1 MTYEATNIMASN
13 PDQIY
18 SATYSNV
25 PVFEFVTVEG
35 PIMRRKSDGWINAT
49 HILKIA
55 KFPKAK
61 RTRILEKDVQTG
73 VHEKVQGGYGKY
85 QGTYVPLDLGADIAR
100 MFGVYEILEPI
111 FKFTYVE
118 GKSETPP
125 PAPKHNHASASNI
138 ARRQTSHKNSNEH
151 LPASDIG
158 PRKKSKTDDSH
169 DEPLKKRGRPK
180 RVPLQGRYKPE
191 LTSSQTVPISSQ
203 RGPSMGTFSSRQ
215 DSTIS
220 QLNPTFPSLTRQ
232 DTEKDA
238 LQIMASNLSIRNE
251 DLELDTSADE
261 SARKNRAIKSFSSKD
276 DGDDFLSGKELFGH
290 DSFTGR
296 DSFEKL
302 LEMHR
307 RNKQHP
313 SFTSNRTLSMN
324 GFTAPFNSLNHYHHS
339 PTNIGLADKQTSI
352 VHDEY
357 FSALLNFFLHDDR
370 SLLTEANA
378 GQVFSD
384 EILNPPQ
391 PLSDIKINQR
401 VDEDGNTLL
410 HWVCAMANASLLQFL
425 VTKFAE
431 QLDTG
436 AKNYSGENPLMF
448 MIKFNNSYQHQNFPE
463 ILHLLGGSV
472 FLEDNKGQTVLH
484 HVANTCKTMNHNPKD
499 HGLRRLIERYANYYL
514 ENILSCSLDGKD
526 PVSLEQGSKLSN
538 FLNHQDQ
545 EGNTAF
551 HLFAYHLSKKCIK
564 TIIRYHK
571 LLKLELRNAVNHTVE
586 DYLASNNYILRIEE
600 DNNEEIKVL
609 DTFQYATESQEDMLG
624 RSQSFESQLQ
634 NTKMAQG
641 LQSSMSNTVSEKLS
655 ELAYAIDRELG
666 TKDEKLLRL
675 YKCLRKMNYEKFL
688 SQKANL
694 KIFKLDYL
702 VEDMEKIFQSGK
714 DINMKVDGDDLV
726 IDASRD
732 VIIQEE
738 ILRLLND
745 MSYQSLVVREEL
757 EKICEI
763 YKDERER
770 ACLQR
775 IKTLIEEFP
784 TPLKEVLP
792 KDRLSLTLEL
802 QNQIK
807 KRKLLANRVYHLEGA
822 TPIITRGKD
831 DYKENVIHAEDS
843 RRTTV
848 TEHDGVIFGIPQ
860 EDKLYKYCK
869 LIALSCGMS
878 FPEVEQSI
886 DLIEESLL
894 RNKR

>member
-1 MTYEATNIMASN
+1 
-13 PDQIY
+13 
-18 SATYSNV
+18 
-25 PVFEFVTVEG
+25 
-35 PIMRRKSDGWINAT
+35 MRRKSDGWINAT

-151 LPASDIG
+151 LLASDVG
-158 PRKKSKTDDSH
+158 PRKKSKADDSH

-215 DSTIS
+215 DSTLS

-238 LQIMASNLSIRNE
+238 LQIMASNLSIRND

-261 SARKNRAIKSFSSKD
+261 SARKSRAIKSYSSKD

-296 DSFEKL
+296 ESFEKL
-302 LEMHR
+302 LEIHR

-313 SFTSNRTLSMN
+313 SLTSNRTLALN
-324 GFTAPFNSLNHYHHS
+324 GFATPFNSLNHYHHT
-339 PTNIGLADKQTSI
+339 PTNIGLAEKQTSI
-352 VHDEY
+352 VHEEY
-357 FSALLNFFLHDDR
+357 FSALLEFFLHDDR
-370 SLLTEANA
+370 SQVTEPST
-378 GQVFSD
+378 GQVLPD
-384 EILNPPQ
+384 EILNPPH
-391 PLSDIKINQR
+391 PISDIKINQR
-401 VDEDGNTLL
+401 VDDEGNTLL
-410 HWVCAMANASLLQFL
+410 HWVCAMANASLLHFL

-431 QLDTG
+431 HLEIG
-436 AKNYSGENPLMF
+436 AKNFSGESPLLF

-463 ILHLLGGSV
+463 IIQLLGGSIIS
-472 FLEDNKGQTVLH
+472 EDNKSQTVLH
-484 HVANTCKTMNHNPKD
+484 HVANTCKTMNNNPKD
-499 HGLRRLIERYANYYL
+499 HGPRRSIERYANYYL
-514 ENILSCSLDGKD
+514 ENILSYLLDGMD
-526 PVSLEQGSKLSN
+526 PTSLEQVSRLSD

-564 TIIRYHK
+564 SIIRYHK

-600 DNNEEIKVL
+600 DSNEEMKVL
-609 DTFQYATESQEDMLG
+609 DTFQYATESQQDMLG

-634 NTKMAQG
+634 NTKMA
-641 LQSSMSNTVSEKLS
+641 LCFQSSMSNTVSEKLG

-666 TKDEKLLRL
+666 TKDEKLFRL
-675 YKCLRKMNYEKFL
+675 YKCLRIMNYEMFL

-702 VEDMEKIFQSGK
+702 VEDIEKEFQSGK
-714 DINMKVDGDDLV
+714 HINMKIDGDNLV

-732 VIIQEE
+732 NIIQEE
-738 ILRLLND
+738 IFRLGND
-745 MSYQSLVVREEL
+745 MSFQSLIVREEL
-757 EKICEI
+757 KKICEI

-770 ACLQR
+770 ACLQK
-775 IKTLIEEFP
+775 IGSLIADFSHP
-784 TPLKEVLP
+784 SKIVSPKEKLGLIM
-792 KDRLSLTLEL
+792 DL

-807 KRKLLANRVYHLEGA
+807 RRRLLADRVYHLEGA
-822 TPIITRGKD
+822 TPIITRGND
-831 DYKENVIHAEDS
+831 DYKENFVNAEVS
-843 RRTTV
+843 RRSTV
-848 TEHDGVIFGIPQ
+848 TERDGVIYGVPQ